1 MKILIN
7 KTGNYIAVAL
17 LLLLATASYAQYS
30 PPTIYQQHNNS
41 NYYPHEHDS
50 ATTVMP
56 KLLKQNFL
64 YFGFL
69 SMLNQH
75 ISFEFAHQMSD
86 DAMLCAQVGIISSGL
101 SQQSNNSQVYGT
113 TTAVAGG
120 YFEGGVKLF
129 LNPDYTK
136 DGRHGYYTVE
146 GLYLKPQFVV
156 SIFSSTVTTVGYSP
170 YAYPPPTNTQY
181 SYAGGAVML
190 NLGGQWMIAHSLSID
205 AYAGAGVSFS
215 NTNSSSLHFTDN
227 YFSYLVAGQN
237 FPLAVTGGV
246 NIGLPF

>member
-1 MKILIN
+1 MKKLGSLKIICLV
-7 KTGNYIAVAL
+7 IAWVFL
-17 LLLLATASYAQYS
+17 YRITAFAQYT
-30 PPTIYQQHNNS
+30 PATIYQHNNS

-56 KLLKQNFL
+56 KLIKSNFL

-75 ISFEFAHQMSD
+75 ISFEYAKQMND
-86 DAMLCAQVGIISSGL
+86 DIMLCGQVGIINSGL
-101 SQQSNNSQVYGT
+101 SQTSENLQDYGSIT
-113 TTAVAGG
+113 TVSGG

-156 SIFSSTVTTVGYSP
+156 SVFTTTITTQEYSP
-170 YAYPPPTNTQY
+170 YAYPPPTTTTQY
-181 SYAGGAVML
+181 SYTGGSVIL
-190 NLGGQWMIAHSLSID
+190 NLGGQWMIARTISID
-205 AYAGAGVSFS
+205 AYVGAGVSFS
-215 NTNSSSLHFTDN
+215 NANSSNLPFTDN